1 MSSPCS
7 KSPPMIS
14 GSFSTQVHPIIWV
27 KVDENLWIYRKGN
40 TNFVECFDDHPTSQC
55 LSIFDPRTVKN
66 Q

>member
-1 MSSPCS
+1 M
-7 KSPPMIS
+7 
-14 GSFSTQVHPIIWV
+14 WV

-55 LSIFDPRTVKN
+55 LSIFDLRTVKN